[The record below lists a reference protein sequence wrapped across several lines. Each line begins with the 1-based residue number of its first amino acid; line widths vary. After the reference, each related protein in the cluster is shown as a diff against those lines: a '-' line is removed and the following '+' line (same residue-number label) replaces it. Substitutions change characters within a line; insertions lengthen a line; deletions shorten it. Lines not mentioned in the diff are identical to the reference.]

1 MGQRIRP
8 VVIALLGLVFALTV
22 GETRGEEFYYVM
34 IFGSQSKPKLLRYT
48 HTWATFIRAVGE
60 GPDANSYALYQHT
73 ISWLPQSL
81 DVRTWTLLPE
91 PGVNLDLYQTWTP
104 STTIASTSP
113 CGGRSGSCPQVY
125 ERSLGVKAILDSGRA
140 EYRAIST
147 PRNLL
152 ISDCIHAV
160 AAVDPVFGRGHY
172 PLIRVGKPAS
182 RYIAR
187 QFMTRSL
194 FDQYQTEAS
203 WLIPR
208 LGLDRYPIE
217 VVSPQQI
224 PSVAAS
230 SADARIERLLRPI
243 CCKVNIM

>member
-1 MGQRIRP
+1 MGQRIRR

-22 GETRGEEFYYVM
+22 GEARGEEFYYVM
-34 IFGSQSKPKLLRYT
+34 IFGSQSKPKSLQYT
-48 HTWATFIRAVGE
+48 HTWATFIGAVGE
-60 GPDANSYALYQHT
+60 GPDANNYALYQHT

-81 DVRTWTLLPE
+81 DVRTWTIIPE
-91 PGVNLDLYQTWTP
+91 PGVNLDLYRTLDAVYHDREHVTVWGPFQ
-104 STTIASTSP
+104 IL
-113 CGGRSGSCPQVY
+113 PQVF
-125 ERSLGVKAILDSGRA
+125 ERSLAVKAILDSGRA

-152 ISDCIHAV
+152 ISDCVHAV

-217 VVSPQQI
+217 VVPPQQI
-224 PSVAAS
+224 PKRGCVLCRCP
-230 SADARIERLLRPI
+230 D
-243 CCKVNIM
+243 

>member
-8 VVIALLGLVFALTV
+8 VVIALLAFALTA
-22 GETRGEEFYYVM
+22 GKTRGEEFYYVM
-34 IFGSQSKPKLLRYT
+34 IFGSQSSPKLPQYT

-60 GPDANSYALYQHT
+60 GPDANIYALYQHT

-81 DVRTWTLLPE
+81 DVRTWSFLPE
-91 PGVNLDLYQTWTP
+91 PGLNLDLYQTLDAVRRDRENVTMWGP
-104 STTIASTSP
+104 FRIL
-113 CGGRSGSCPQVY
+113 PQVY

-187 QFMTRSL
+187 QFMIRSV
-194 FDQYQTEAS
+194 FDQNQTAGS

-217 VVSPQQI
+217 VIPPQQL
-224 PSVAAS
+224 PRRGCFLCRCP
-230 SADARIERLLRPI
+230 D
-243 CCKVNIM
+243 

>member
-8 VVIALLGLVFALTV
+8 IVITLLGLAFAMNA
-22 GETRGEEFYYVM
+22 GEARGEEFYYVL
-34 IFGSQSKPKLLRYT
+34 IFGSQSKPKLLQYT

-60 GPDANSYALYQHT
+60 GPDANSYSIYQHT

-81 DVRTWTLLPE
+81 DVRTWSLLPE
-91 PGVNLDLYQTWTP
+91 PGVNLDLYQTLDAVYHDREHVTMWGP
-104 STTIASTSP
+104 FRILP
-113 CGGRSGSCPQVY
+113 EVY

-160 AAVDPVFGRGHY
+160 AAVDPIFGRDHY
-172 PLIRVGKPAS
+172 PLVRIGRPAS
-182 RYIAR
+182 RFIAR
-187 QFMTRSL
+187 QMMTRSV
-194 FDQYQTEAS
+194 FDQWQGDHS

-217 VVSPQQI
+217 FVPPQQI
-224 PSVAAS
+224 PKRSCFLCRFP
-230 SADARIERLLRPI
+230 D
-243 CCKVNIM
+243 

>member
-1 MGQRIRP
+1 MPRRHRSA
-8 VVIALLGLVFALTV
+8 IATTLALSCV
-22 GETRGEEFYYVM
+22 LIAGEARGEEFDYVL
-34 IFGSQSKPKLLRYT
+34 IFGSQSSPKLLQYT
-48 HTWATFIRAVGE
+48 HTWATFVRAVGE
-60 GPDANSYALYQHT
+60 GPDADNYALYQHT
-73 ISWLPQSL
+73 ISWLPGSL

-91 PGVNLDLYQTWTP
+91 PGVNLDLYRTLDAVSRDRENVTMWGP
-104 STTIASTSP
+104 FRIL
-113 CGGRSGSCPQVY
+113 PQVY
-125 ERSLGVKAILDSGRA
+125 ERSLRVKEILESGRA

-147 PRNLL
+147 PRDLL

-187 QFMTRSL
+187 QFMTRSV

-217 VVSPQQI
+217 VVPPQQL
-224 PSVAAS
+224 PKRNCVLCRCP
-230 SADARIERLLRPI
+230 D
-243 CCKVNIM
+243 

>member
-8 VVIALLGLVFALTV
+8 VVIALLGLAFALIA
-22 GETRGEEFYYVM
+22 GKTRGEEFYFVM
-34 IFGSQSKPKLLRYT
+34 IFGSQSSPKLLQYT

-60 GPDANSYALYQHT
+60 GPDANNYTLYQHT

-91 PGVNLDLYQTWTP
+91 PGVNLDLYQTLDAVYRDRENVTMWGP
-104 STTIASTSP
+104 FRILP
-113 CGGRSGSCPQVY
+113 LVY

-160 AAVDPVFGRGHY
+160 AAADPVFGRGHY
-172 PLIRVGKPAS
+172 PLVRVGKPAS

-187 QFMTRSL
+187 QFMTRSV

-217 VVSPQQI
+217 VVPPQQI
-224 PSVAAS
+224 PRRGCFLCRCP
-230 SADARIERLLRPI
+230 D
-243 CCKVNIM
+243 